1 MKMKRKITI
10 ILTVLTLAT
19 NVTGCG
25 ENTTTNTGENTTTN
39 TGENTTTNTCIG
51 VDAMI
56 KIGSGL
62 YYDSYTGNVYWWNGN
77 LYTANCAV
85 APTPYYAPNGRQYK
99 YNTETNELEE
109 P

>member
-1 MKMKRKITI
+1 MKRKITI
-10 ILTVLTLAT
+10 ILSVLTLVT

-25 ENTTTNTGENTTTN
+25 ENTTTNTG
-39 TGENTTTNTCIG
+39 IG

-77 LYTANCAV
+77 LSTTNCAV
-85 APTPYYAPNGRQYK
+85 APTPYYAPNGHQYK
-99 YNTETNELEE
+99 YNTGTNELEE